1 MLAER
6 YRIVGLLGK
15 GGMGEVYRADDLKLG
30 VPVALKFLPP
40 AFERDPSFLERFLG
54 EVRIA
59 RQVSH
64 PNVCRVYDVDELDG
78 RHFLSMEYVDGEDL
92 ATLLRRI
99 GRLPGAKALEIARQL
114 CAGLAAAHAQ
124 GVLHRD
130 LKPSNIMLDGHGR
143 ARITDF
149 GLAVPATDSSV
160 REVSGTPAYMAP
172 EQLAGRGASVQSDLF
187 SLGLV
192 LYEIFTGKRAYAA
205 TTIPD
210 LRALHETL
218 QITPPS
224 SHAPDVDPA
233 VERAILRCLE
243 KEPARRPNSA
253 LQLAGS
259 LPGGDPLAAA
269 LAAGETPSPEMVAAA
284 GEEGALTPAKAWGL
298 LALVIVLVGTILAL
312 NNVATMVALA
322 KPQKSPEVLNAR
334 AAELLKKLGYPDA
347 PADSDGFFFQDF
359 QHQRWRAS
367 KLSPKEQV
375 RGQEKLDP
383 PLVFYYYRQSPRSL
397 ATLGMGGVVTSVDPP
412 PTTPG
417 MISVILDPQGRLH
430 FLRVQSPRHEGNP
443 RAPGAPVAEGDWST
457 VFAEAGLDLRNFTP
471 VASPWNPQ
479 VPYDSRVA
487 WEGPLGSYPI
497 EKFQVSAASYRG
509 KPVWFSI
516 EAPWTPVPGQTPA
529 TQSASRVI
537 LIALNMAVVFG
548 LMFGCAYFARRNIAA
563 GRGDRKGAFRIM
575 LAVIVAGV
583 LDWATGTHF
592 TGDVDVTFNRFMD
605 NTGIAVFKGVFLYM
619 IYLALE
625 PFIRRRMPHLLIS
638 WSRLLAGRLRD
649 PLVGRDVLLGMACGA
664 ALVAF
669 TRGSLA
675 LPWWFD
681 VSGVQPVAVGRFSLD
696 SLAGSLSVVC
706 ALADTAIINSL
717 AILGVFFLLHVVLRQ
732 QWLAAAALGVVM
744 ALLFSAEGAASAT
757 VLVAIGVVMGGVLTL
772 VLLRLGQ
779 LAFLASWFTLLVL
792 NNFPLPLDLSR
803 WYGAHLALGLAVLL
817 GILLF
822 AFHASLGGKPMFGA
836 ALAEN

>member
-40 AFERDPSFLERFLG
+40 TFERDPSFLERFLG

-64 PNVCRVYDVDELDG
+64 PNVCRVYDVDEFDG

-149 GLAVPATDSSV
+149 GLAVPATDSTV

-172 EQLAGRGASVQSDLF
+172 EQLAGRGASVQSDLY

-192 LYEIFTGKRAYAA
+192 LYEIFTGKRAYTA

-210 LRALHETL
+210 LHALHETL
-218 QITPPS
+218 QIAPPS

-243 KEPARRPNSA
+243 KEPARRPASA

-298 LALVIVLVGTILAL
+298 LGLAVVLVGTILAL
-312 NNVATMVALA
+312 NNVATTVALA
-322 KPQKSPEVLNAR
+322 KPQKSPELLNAR
-334 AAELLKKLGYPDA
+334 AAELLKKLGYADA
-347 PADSDGFFFQDF
+347 PADAEGFFFQDF
-359 QHQRWRAS
+359 QHQLWRMEKFA
-367 KLSPKEQV
+367 PRENV
-375 RGQEKLDP
+375 RTLEKLDP
-383 PLVFYYYRQSPRSL
+383 PLLSYHYRQSPRPL
-397 ATLGMGGVVTSVDPP
+397 VTLGMSGVVSWSDPP

-417 MISVILDPQGRLH
+417 MISVVLDAQGKLQ
-430 FLRVQSPRHEGNP
+430 FLRVQSPRYDAELSAA
-443 RAPGAPVAEGDWST
+443 RGAPPAPDWGA

-471 VASPWNPQ
+471 VTSPWNPQ

-487 WEGPLGSYPI
+487 WEGSLGSYPN
-497 EKFQVSAASYRG
+497 EKFQIVAASYRG

-516 EAPWTPVPGQTPA
+516 EAPWTPVPGQAPA

-537 LIALNMAVVFG
+537 LIVLNMAIVFG
-548 LMFGCAYFARRNIAA
+548 LMFGCAVFARRNLAA
-563 GRGDRKGAFRIM
+563 GRGDRKGAFRVM
-575 LAVIVAGV
+575 LAVIVVGV
-583 LDWATGTHF
+583 LDWASGTHY
-592 TGDVDVTFNRFMD
+592 TSEVNVTFGRFMD
-605 NTGIAVFKGVFLYM
+605 NTSIAVFKGVFLYM

-638 WSRLLAGRLRD
+638 WSRLLGGGLRD
-649 PLVGRDVLLGMACGA
+649 PLVGRDVLLGIACGA

-669 TRGSLA
+669 MRGLLA

-681 VSGVQPVAVGRFSLD
+681 VSGVQPLAVNRFSLD
-696 SLAGSLSVVC
+696 GLAGSFSVIC
-706 ALADTAIINSL
+706 AMADRAIINSL
-717 AILGVFFLLHVVLRQ
+717 AMLGVFFLLHVILRKR
-732 QWLAAAALGVVM
+732 WLAAGVLGVVM
-744 ALLFSAEGAASAT
+744 ALLFSSESANAGM
-757 VLVAIGVVMGGVLTL
+757 LIAIGVVMGGLLTF

-779 LAFLASWFTLLVL
+779 LAFLTTWFTLMVL
-792 NNFPLPLDLSR
+792 NSFPLPLDLAR
-803 WYGAHLALGLAVLL
+803 WYAAHLLLALAVLL
-817 GILLF
+817 GLAAF
-822 AFHASLGGKPMFGA
+822 AFYASLGGRPLFGA
-836 ALAEN
+836 ALAED

>member
-30 VPVALKFLPP
+30 VPVALKFLP
-40 AFERDPSFLERFLG
+40 ASLERDPSFLERFHG

-64 PNVCRVYDVDELDG
+64 PSVCRVYDVDEFGG

-149 GLAVPATDSSV
+149 GLAVPAGDSSV

-172 EQLAGRGASVQSDLF
+172 EQLAGRGASVQSDLY

-218 QITPPS
+218 QIAPPS

-233 VERAILRCLE
+233 AERAILRCLE
-243 KEPARRPNSA
+243 KEPVRRPASA

-298 LALVIVLVGTILAL
+298 LALVVALVGTILTL
-312 NNVATMVALA
+312 NNVATMVGLV

-334 AAELLKKLGYPDA
+334 AAEIVKKLGYDDA
-347 PADSDGFFFQDF
+347 PADLDGFFFQDS
-359 QHQRWRAS
+359 QHQRWRMN
-367 KLSPKEQV
+367 KLPPKEQV
-375 RGQEKLDP
+375 RGLEKLDP
-383 PLVFYYYRQSPRSL
+383 PLVYYYYRQSPRGL
-397 ATLGMGGVVTSVDPP
+397 ATLGMGGVVTSIDPP

-417 MISVILDPQGRLH
+417 MISVILDPQGRLQ
-430 FLRVQSPRHEGNP
+430 FLRVQATNYEQEP
-443 RAPGAPVAEGDWST
+443 RATGQPVAEAHWSA
-457 VFAEAGLDLRNFTP
+457 VFAEAGLELRNFTP
-471 VASPWNPQ
+471 VASPWTPQ
-479 VPYDSRVA
+479 VPYDARLG
-487 WEGPLGSYPI
+487 WEGTLGSYPN
-497 EKFQVSAASYRG
+497 EKFQISAASFGG

-516 EAPWTPVPGQTPA
+516 EAPWTPVPGQAPA

-537 LIALNMAVVFG
+537 LLALNMAIVLG
-548 LMFGCAYFARRNIAA
+548 LMFGCAYFARRNVAA

-575 LAVIVAGV
+575 VAVIVVGV
-583 LDWATGTHF
+583 LDWASGTHF
-592 TGDVDVTFNRFMD
+592 TGDVNVTFNRFMD

-638 WSRLLAGRLRD
+638 WSRLLGGGLRD
-649 PLVGRDVLLGMACGA
+649 PLVGRDVLLGMACGS

-669 TRGSLA
+669 THASLA

-681 VSGVQPVAVGRFSLD
+681 VSGVQPLAVGRFSLD
-696 SLAGSLSVVC
+696 GLAGSFSVIC
-706 ALADTAIINSL
+706 ALADRAIINSL
-717 AILGVFFLLHVVLRQ
+717 AMLGVFFLLHVILRNK
-732 QWLAAAALGVVM
+732 WLAAGVLGVVM
-744 ALLFSAEGAASAT
+744 ALLFSTESANAGM
-757 VLVAIGVVMGGVLTL
+757 LVAIGVVMGSLLTF

-779 LAFLASWFTLLVL
+779 LAFLATWFTLLVL
-792 NNFPLPLDLSR
+792 NNFPLPLDLAR
-803 WYGAHLALGLAVLL
+803 WYGANLALALAVLL
-817 GILLF
+817 GLLGF
-822 AFHASLGGKPMFGA
+822 AFHASLGGRPLLGA
-836 ALAEN
+836 ALAED